1 MLFRSH
7 LLRPF
12 SCHAQPCP
20 KGLSRWDSKVSSHLV
35 AEVVPGAASVTAEV
49 VAALEAVEVPEV
61 ASVTAEVVVA
71 SVTAEVVVASEA
83 VEAPEEASV
92 TEVAA
97 VVAEDLLQ
105 EAVRSD

>member
-1 MLFRSH
+1 
-7 LLRPF
+7 
-12 SCHAQPCP
+12 
-20 KGLSRWDSKVSSHLV
+20 V

-49 VAALEAVEVPEV
+49 VAAL
-61 ASVTAEVVVA
+61 
-71 SVTAEVVVASEA
+71 EA

-105 EAVRSD
+105 EAVASD